1 MTSIQFAVN
10 QILGTTRRETRGG
23 REFLIAP
30 VVAIR
35 AGVLNGELV
44 TAEEVEK
51 YPEAWN
57 GRPVPLGH
65 PMVNGDPISA
75 NTPEQDE
82 AHPARLWNVV
92 AENGAL
98 KGEIWVD
105 LEKARALGG
114 DALEVVNRL
123 DAGKPIEVSTAY
135 FRDLEPKSGKIN
147 GARYSSIAHNLRPD
161 HLAILLHEVGACSWK
176 DGCGTPRVNM
186 KTNVTHTGVMVA
198 LYPSAET
205 AAELA
210 MGDGVA
216 PDGSQVLPANELHL
230 TLAYLGDVES
240 APGNQGDL
248 MRMIAEFAPKNPV
261 IRGWVDG
268 LARFN
273 TEWEG
278 FNPVV
283 LLYDCDYLAWMRNW
297 LLDWLPAQNN
307 HGFIPHITLAYVP
320 VESATP
326 DLRPERREVIF
337 DRIGVAWGDQVTM
350 FPLAGEAVAVANQ
363 GSSLG
368 EMAKNALKA
377 LQAFLGI
384 HKDGQAGGPETP
396 AINLEEVGMTKEE
409 LIGKLVA
416 NSRCPFDQADLE
428 SMSEPALNKLAKAL
442 EGGCGQT
449 QVEQTP
455 AANAETTEQKPVE
468 LQTLV
473 DAIAALKADVQRI
486 QANQTASADEEKAR
500 IVGEVAANQRN
511 AFSKEELEGMDVPTL
526 RKLAASL
533 RPVDYSGRGGPKGNA
548 DEAQVPLPPPVLLA
562 KAE

>member
-1 MTSIQFAVN
+1 MPSIQLSVN
-10 QILGTTRRETRGG
+10 QILGKPRHETLGG
-23 REFLIAP
+23 REYLIAP

-35 AGVLNGELV
+35 SGVLNGEFV
-44 TAEEVEK
+44 PAEEVEK

-75 NTPEQDE
+75 NTPDQDE
-82 AHPARLWNVV
+82 KHAARLWNVI
-92 AENGAL
+92 AENGTL

-105 LEKARALGG
+105 LEKARAIGG

-123 DAGKPIEVSTAY
+123 EAEHPIEVSTAY
-135 FRDLEPKSGKIN
+135 YRDLEPKSGKLN
-147 GARYSSIAHNLRPD
+147 GARYSGIARNLRPD
-161 HLAILLHEVGACSWK
+161 HLAILLYEVGACSWK

-186 KTNVTHTGVMVA
+186 KTNATHTGVMVA

-205 AAELA
+205 AAALA
-210 MGDGVA
+210 LDAGAA
-216 PDGSQVLPANELHL
+216 PEGSRVLPASELHL
-230 TLAYLGDVES
+230 TLAYLGDVEDITRMS
-240 APGNQGDL
+240 QGDL

-283 LLYDCDYLAWMRNW
+283 LLYDCDYLMWMRNW
-297 LLDWLPAQNN
+297 LMDWLPAQSA

-326 DLRPERREVIF
+326 DVRPERREVIF
-337 DRIGVAWGDQVTM
+337 DRIGVAWGDQVTL
-350 FPLAGEAVAVANQ
+350 FPLAGEAVAVANH

-368 EMAKNALKA
+368 EMAKSALKA

-384 HKDGQAGGPETP
+384 QKNGQAGGPETP
-396 AINLEEVGMTKEE
+396 ATNSDEEVGMAKKE
-409 LIGKLVA
+409 LIEKLVA

-428 SMSEPALNKLAKAL
+428 SMSEPALNKLAAAL
-442 EGGCGQT
+442 ECGCGDKSQP
-449 QVEQTP
+449 Q
-455 AANAETTEQKPVE
+455 ANAETPVDRE
-468 LQTLV
+468 DGLKALA
-473 DAIAALKADVQRI
+473 DAVAALRAEVSTIK
-486 QANQTASADEEKAR
+486 ANQAVVENDEKAR
-500 IVGEVAANQRN
+500 WVGEISANERST
-511 AFSKEELEGMDVPTL
+511 FSKAELDAMDVPTL
-526 RKLAASL
+526 RKLASSL
-533 RPVDYSGRGGPKGNA
+533 RPADYSGRGAPKGNAA
-548 DEAQVPLPPPVLLA
+548 DEAQVPPPPPVLLA